1 MKRSITEFKDYLFR
15 DNIISHG
22 TIFCTGTAIGIPNNM
37 FIEDGDLCHIELE
50 KIGLIKNLAKKQK
63 LTLKIYD
70 TCINNWKKR
79 EHRFPK

>member
-1 MKRSITEFKDYLFR
+1 MNCKLRNGEIIYQERFNKKYERSITEFKDYLFR

-50 KIGLIKNLAKKQK
+50 
-63 LTLKIYD
+63 
-70 TCINNWKKR
+70 R
-79 EHRFPK
+79 